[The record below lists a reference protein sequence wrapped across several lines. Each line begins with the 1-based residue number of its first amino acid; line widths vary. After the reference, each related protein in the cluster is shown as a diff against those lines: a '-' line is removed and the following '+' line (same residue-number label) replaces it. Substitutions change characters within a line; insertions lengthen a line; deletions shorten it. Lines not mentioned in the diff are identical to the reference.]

1 MNPVRTS
8 LRYPQIILVIAG
20 MLFITGIYALVTMP
34 RREDP
39 KITIRVGIVSAVYP
53 GATAEEVEDQVT
65 RKIEERLFRF
75 AEVRREKTF
84 STTRNGVV
92 VVNVELNKSVT
103 DADEFWSK
111 LRLEMAQLKATE
123 LPAGVR
129 GPAVDSD
136 FGDTV
141 AVLIAVHGGHYG
153 PRELKDYAQKVEAGL
168 RTIPAVSKIKRIGD
182 QKEEIDI
189 SASSERLAQYGVNPQ
204 KMMQAFAG
212 RNTVEYAG
220 RVPAGQNKVPIEA
233 SGTLQTEDQVRQV
246 MVDVSPRGQPVYVGD
261 LADVTRVYKDPTE
274 YARLDGAQTILLAVE
289 MHEGNNIVE
298 FGDTL
303 RKALKSIETG
313 LPPDVKLD
321 LVADQPQVVKERIA
335 DFFKEFGIAIVAVI
349 LVTMLL
355 LPMRVALVSAV
366 AIPVTVSIS
375 FALLNT
381 LGVELQQVSISALI
395 VVLGMVVDD
404 AIVIADNYVELLD
417 RKVPVDEAAWRCATE
432 MAVPVLT
439 ATLTII
445 GSFLPM
451 LLLTGAVGE
460 FIRALPI
467 AVAVALGSS
476 YVVAMLL
483 TPLTARFFIRQG
495 LKNHDLAD
503 GEKPRV
509 KRKLTPLD
517 HMQRQYNL
525 AITWAMGHKR
535 EVLAGAGLT
544 FIVGLG
550 ILKLVPQQFFPLA
563 ERDQFVMDVWLPEG
577 AKIEAT
583 DAAVRRIEA
592 VLAAEPLVK
601 SYASFL
607 GASAPRF
614 YYNVNPQSPAANYAQ
629 ILVNT
634 KRVKG
639 TPQLVA
645 SLRDRLPQAAPEAKV
660 FVKEL
665 QQGQVMEA
673 PVEVRIVGPDA
684 AELRTLGDQ
693 VENVLRHTPGATYIH
708 TDWHEDAWQ
717 VGVKVREE
725 EANRLGL
732 TDAAIAQQLAGGF
745 EGAPLTTYW
754 EGDRDVDVV
763 LRLDPENRQSF
774 ENVGDTYVMSP
785 VTGAR
790 VPVSSVAALV
800 PDWQPGRI
808 VRRNGVRTLSV
819 RAFPDGHRLSSQ
831 ILADTRKQVD
841 AMALPAGYRIEYGGE
856 RENQNETFG
865 EMEHAL
871 LISLVLI
878 FLILLFQ
885 FRTLIDPLIV
895 MMAFPLAL
903 PGAAVGLMVTHN
915 RFGFTAFLGVVSLG
929 GLVVRNSI
937 ILIDYIHE
945 RMKDG
950 VELEQAA
957 LEAGERRLRPIF
969 LTSMAAAVGV
979 TPMILSGSSM
989 WSPLASVIAFGLVG
1003 SMFFTL
1009 VVIPV
1014 LFVVAH
1020 RKRTNPANKNGGEFD
1035 AGSSSPRSQKRDLGH
1050 PTGAPVASR
1059 IGFIESQVPKCEG
1072 PGAPDWGTR
1081 LGHPWLRALGSLNP
1095 RSPNARDLGHPSV
1108 VGLLMLLVFCGVAQG
1123 ETRRITLEEAVQ
1135 LATKQNST
1143 VKLAHLKTRE
1153 MDARVTEARANYFP
1167 VLANDTNAVHL
1178 GEMDRLIIPAGVLGT
1193 YPSAGPIP
1201 GKDVAIKLGNQDFV
1215 LSQTTAAQPIT
1226 QFFKIHAGVNAAR
1239 ADAGTARDDARR
1251 AEDEVA
1257 LKMKELYFNLLS
1269 AEQRK
1274 RAAELRI
1281 AAGEERLTEARNGV
1295 EAGAVLELKA
1305 LEGKAQI
1312 AQARHALGSLEDAIS
1327 DMKVEFNDLAG
1338 LPLDTEVELVAP
1350 QPETTDATAGDLEG
1364 EALRHNPEVAAAR
1377 DALAKARAGLS
1388 AAHAE
1393 YIPEVGAFAQY
1404 VYQNGVPLLSENNG
1418 AVGLKMNWTL
1428 AEFGK
1433 RSGQVRERQAQV
1445 AEAEENLRHAESR
1458 VRVEIEKQ
1466 VRKVRRTETGLEA
1479 ARESVEARAEMRR
1492 ITANQVEA
1500 KTVNASALKQADAE
1514 LAEAEAELFQAEME
1528 RGTARAELVR
1538 TLGQE

>member
-1 MNPVRTS
+1 VNPVRTS
-8 LRYPQIILVIAG
+8 LRYPQVTLVIAA
-20 MLFITGIYALVTMP
+20 MLFITGLYALVTMP

-53 GATAEEVEDQVT
+53 GATAAEVEDQVT

-123 LPAGVR
+123 LPSGVR
-129 GPAVDSD
+129 GPSVDSD

-141 AVLIAVHGGHYG
+141 AVLIAVHGGNYG

-189 SASSERLAQYGVNPQ
+189 SASSGRLAQFGVNPQ
-204 KMMQAFAG
+204 KMMQAFTG

-233 SGTLQTEDQVRQV
+233 SGTLQTEDQIKRV
-246 MVDVSPRGQPVYVGD
+246 MVDVSPAGQPVYVGD
-261 LADVTRVYKDPTE
+261 LADVTRVYKDSTE
-274 YARLDGAQTILLAVE
+274 YARIGGAQTVLLAVE
-289 MHEGNNIVE
+289 MNEGNNIVE
-298 FGDTL
+298 FGNTL
-303 RKALKSIETG
+303 RKQLKNIAAE

-321 LVADQPQVVKERIA
+321 LVADQPRVVSERIA

-355 LPMRVALVSAV
+355 LPIRVALVSAV

-381 LGVELQQVSISALI
+381 LGVELQQVSIAALI

-445 GSFLPM
+445 ASFLPM
-451 LLLTGAVGE
+451 LLLTGTVGE

-476 YVVAMLL
+476 YVVAMML
-483 TPLTARFFIRQG
+483 TPLTARLFIRQG
-495 LKNHDLAD
+495 LKNHDLPD
-503 GEKPRV
+503 GDKPAT

-544 FIVGLG
+544 FVVGLG
-550 ILKLVPQQFFPLA
+550 ILKMVPQQFFPLA

-583 DAAVRRIEA
+583 DAAVRRIEV
-592 VLAAEPLVK
+592 VLASESLVK
-601 SYASFL
+601 SYTSFL
-607 GASAPRF
+607 GVSAPRF
-614 YYNVNPQSPAANYAQ
+614 YYNVNPQAPAANYAQ

-639 TPQLVA
+639 TPELVA
-645 SLRDRLPQAAPEAKV
+645 ALRDRLGYVAPEAKV

-684 AELRTLGDQ
+684 SELRTLGDQ
-693 VENVLRHTPGATYIH
+693 VENVLRHTASATYIH

-717 VGVKVREE
+717 MGVKVREE

-732 TDAAIAQQLAGGF
+732 TDASIAQQLAGGF

-774 ENVGDTYVMSP
+774 QNVGDTYVMSP
-785 VTGAR
+785 VTGAK
-790 VPVSSVAALV
+790 VPVSSVATLV
-800 PDWQPGRI
+800 PDWEPGRI

-865 EMEHAL
+865 EMQHAL
-871 LISLVLI
+871 LISMVLI

-895 MMAFPLAL
+895 MTAFPLAL
-903 PGAAVGLMVTHN
+903 PGAALGLMVTHN

-989 WSPLASVIAFGLVG
+989 WSPLASVIAFGLLG

-1020 RKRTNPANKNGGEFD
+1020 GRTHAGSMNKN
-1035 AGSSSPRSQKRDLGH
+1035 ASS
-1050 PTGAPVASR
+1050 
-1059 IGFIESQVPKCEG
+1059 
-1072 PGAPDWGTR
+1072 
-1081 LGHPWLRALGSLNP
+1081 P
-1095 RSPNARDLGHPSV
+1095 RSPNARDLHSTDLGHPAVALRKATSV
-1108 VGLLMLLVFCGVAQG
+1108 VLGLLLCGVAQG
-1123 ETRRITLEEAVQ
+1123 QTRRITLEEAVQ

-1143 VKLAHLKTRE
+1143 VKLAHLKTKE
-1153 MDARVTEARANYFP
+1153 MDARVTQARANYFP

-1178 GEMDRLIIPAGVLGT
+1178 GEMDRLVIRAGVLGT
-1193 YPSAGPIP
+1193 YPADGPIP
-1201 GKDVAIKLGNQDFV
+1201 GKDVAIKRGNQDFV
-1215 LSQTTAAQPIT
+1215 LSQTTAAQPMT

-1239 ADAGTARDDARR
+1239 ADAGAARADARQ
-1251 AEDEVA
+1251 AENEVA

-1269 AEQRK
+1269 AEQRR
-1274 RAAELRI
+1274 RAAQLRI
-1281 AAGEERLTEARNGV
+1281 AAGEERLTEAQNGV
-1295 EAGAVLELKA
+1295 EAGAVLKLKA

-1312 AQARHALGSLEDAIS
+1312 AEARHALGSLEDAIS

-1350 QPETTDATAGDLEG
+1350 KAESADVTAGDLVN
-1364 EALRHNPEVAAAR
+1364 EALAHNPEVTAAR
-1377 DALAKARAGLS
+1377 EMLAKARAGLS

-1393 YIPEVGAFAQY
+1393 YIPEVGAYAQY
-1404 VYQNGVPLLSENNG
+1404 VYQSGVPLLSENNG

-1433 RSGQVRERQAQV
+1433 RNGQVHERQAQV

-1458 VRVEIEKQ
+1458 VQVEIEKQ
-1466 VRKVRRTETGLEA
+1466 VRKVRRTETSLEA

-1500 KTVNASALKQADAE
+1500 KTVTASELKQADAE

-1528 RGTARAELVR
+1528 RGTAQAELER